1 MTAEPT
7 LWGQDVVLPGLRPG
21 AHLTIQQRFDEWLLT
36 PDGQSVY
43 EAVRFRA
50 YALRARGWDHFGIG
64 ALWEGV
70 RYDRSVQV
78 GPEGGFR
85 LNDHFRSRLARRLMD
100 DHPALAGFF
109 ETRRLSA

>member
-1 MTAEPT
+1 MTEPT
-7 LWGQDVVLPGLRPG
+7 LWDQNVVLPGLRVG
-21 AHLTIQQRFDEWLLT
+21 DHLSIQRRFDEWLAT
-36 PDGQSVY
+36 PDGQAVY
-43 EAVRFRA
+43 DAVRFRA
-50 YALRARGWDHFGIG
+50 LALKARGWTHFGIG

-100 DHPALAGFF
+100 DYPALAGFF
-109 ETRRLSA
+109 ETRELRA